1 MPNAKASVDV
11 IFIDCP
17 ENLPVP
23 RLSKPPHVVPTWNA
37 NSDDEALQFM
47 CSFAA
52 EHLHDDG
59 CIILFHSYSRKS
71 KENIV
76 GVCEAYN
83 LVHKKDSMAMNRMHL
98 TSTIDN
104 AKTVCLVHI
113 IWLLQFTMPNIEC
126 PMMDLYCGWC
136 RHRSLESLSL

>member
-1 MPNAKASVDV
+1 MFEGVPNARAGVDV

-23 RLSKPPHVVPTWNA
+23 GVSKPPHVVPTWNA
-37 NSDDEALQFM
+37 DLNDKALQFM

-59 CIILFHSYSRKS
+59 CIVLFHSYSRKS

-83 LVHKKDSMAMNRMHL
+83 LVQRKDWMGMNGMHL
-98 TSTIDN
+98 TSAIDN
-104 AKTVCLVHI
+104 VKTVTSI
-113 IWLLQFTMPNIEC
+113 NIPWLLCTIHYA
-126 PMMDLYCGWC
+126 L
-136 RHRSLESLSL
+136 R

>member
-1 MPNAKASVDV
+1 MPNARAGVDV

-23 RLSKPPHVVPTWNA
+23 GLSKPPHVVPAWNA
-37 NSDDEALQFM
+37 DPDNEALQFM

-59 CIILFHSYSRKS
+59 CIVLFHSYSRKS
-71 KENIV
+71 KENIA

-83 LVHKKDSMAMNRMHL
+83 LVQKKDWMGMNRMHL

-104 AKTVCLVHI
+104 AKTVPSVQS
-113 IWLLQFTMPNIEC
+113 IWLLCLIEHA
-126 PMMDLYCGWC
+126 L
-136 RHRSLESLSL
+136 H

>member
-1 MPNAKASVDV
+1 MFEGVPNARAGVDV
-11 IFIDCP
+11 IVIDCL

-23 RLSKPPHVVPTWNA
+23 GLSKPLHVVPTWNA
-37 NSDDEALQFM
+37 NPDDEALQFM

-71 KENIV
+71 KENIA

-83 LVHKKDSMAMNRMHL
+83 LLQKKDWMGMNRMHL
-98 TSTIDN
+98 TSAIDN
-104 AKTVCLVHI
+104 AKTVTSI
-113 IWLLQFTMPNIEC
+113 NIPWLLCIVHHA
-126 PMMDLYCGWC
+126 L
-136 RHRSLESLSL
+136 H